1 MLRKEYSK
9 MSRLNGEVYEVEN
22 DNLIYDA
29 KHPVDAENIIFTNND
44 SATGKL
50 ERGMLLD
57 EASGVYTIHKA
68 NGNASVI
75 VAEDAEFASDEE
87 TVVVPCYVSGTFR
100 TSAIKATAAALTDVT
115 KITLQ
120 NKGIYLK

>member
-1 MLRKEYSK
+1 
-9 MSRLNGEVYEVEN
+9 MSRLNSEVYTVEN

-29 KHPVDAENIIFTNND
+29 KHPVDAENIVFANNK
-44 SATGKL
+44 SETGKL

-57 EASGVYTIHKA
+57 EESGTYTKHVA
-68 NGNASVI
+68 GGNASVI
-75 VAEDAEFASDEE
+75 IAEDVEFAADEQ
-87 TVVVPCYVSGTFR
+87 TVVVPCYTSGSFR
-100 TSAIKATAAALTDVT
+100 ASKIKATAAALTDAT

>member
-1 MLRKEYSK
+1 MLRKEHSK
-9 MSRLNGEVYEVEN
+9 MSRLNGEVYEVTN

-29 KHPVDAENIIFTNND
+29 KHPVDAENIVFSNSD
-44 SATGKL
+44 SETGKL

-57 EASGVYTIHKA
+57 ESSGTYTKHVA
-68 NGNASVI
+68 NGNASVV
-75 VAEDAEFASDEE
+75 VAEDTEFAADEAS
-87 TVVVPCYVSGTFR
+87 VVVPCYTSGTFR
-100 TSAIKATAAALTDVT
+100 TSQIKATAAALTDAT